1 MKTLTNLALAAAILT
16 STVAAQADWVQGH
29 FRANGTYVA
38 PYYRTPA
45 NGNPY
50 DNLSYRTP
58 APRLVSPSLMPSY
71 GSSKLTPRTLPN
83 TGQSY
88 GSSGYVYRNPYAAI
102 PSVSVSGYSRT
113 SGTFVAP
120 HVRTPANHTVTDNLS
135 YRGFGT
141 IKVPRY

>member
-1 MKTLTNLALAAAILT
+1 MNKLALAAAILT

-29 FRANGTYVA
+29 FRADGTYVA

-58 APRLVSPSLMPSY
+58 APRLVSPSLMPSS
-71 GSSKLTPRTLPN
+71 GSLRLTPRTLPN
-83 TGQSY
+83 IGQSH

-102 PSVSVSGYSRT
+102 PSVSVSGYSRAT
-113 SGTFVAP
+113 GTFVAP

-141 IKVPRY
+141 VKVPRN